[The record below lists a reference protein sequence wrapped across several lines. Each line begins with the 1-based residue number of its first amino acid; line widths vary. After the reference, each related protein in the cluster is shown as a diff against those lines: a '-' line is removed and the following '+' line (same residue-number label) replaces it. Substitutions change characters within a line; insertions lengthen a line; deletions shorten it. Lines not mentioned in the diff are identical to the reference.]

1 LKVSPPLGDDSHEPT
16 LKTLK
21 SLSDALVYWGKI
33 LQRQKKIRHIRTSRK
48 LKSLEEY
55 NKMADQE
62 EEWLKNEKQKIE
74 VAEKDEIECSGT
86 NISLAKIK
94 IAQEIDKEM
103 RLKSLWQ
110 EEEEDEGE
118 DDSDDDRG
126 FNVDDFGDEENPR
139 EEPLQKKD
147 RKQRGQ
153 GEARKVKQ
161 AQKPSA

>member
-1 LKVSPPLGDDSHEPT
+1 LGDDSHEPT

-103 RLKSLWQ
+103 RLKSLW
-110 EEEEDEGE
+110 
-118 DDSDDDRG
+118 
-126 FNVDDFGDEENPR
+126 
-139 EEPLQKKD
+139 
-147 RKQRGQ
+147 
-153 GEARKVKQ
+153 
-161 AQKPSA
+161 